1 MQQNAGKSFD
11 DALRSYN
18 RQISVMEYEK
28 SLIGETVTEQD
39 RLNTARRVMA
49 ALVQNNDIYK
59 TDEAREAAEL
69 LFRSAIGYDQ
79 LAEAAKRAAAEASR
93 YAEATAAVRQRQD
106 EEKKNQETVNGIL
119 EEARTT
125 VDNYGKSERQ
135 LGVERLRAN
144 GALLAQITAYED
156 YMDQLEK
163 LKKADEAAA
172 IIEDFTDTLKEQYQM
187 MLAGGIQNVFESIG
201 EAWANDANAADAA
214 LQAAKQ
220 FAAEIIRQTSSLAI
234 AAGLKLIIAGQF
246 APGIALLALGGVSGI
261 IGGLFGA
268 RGGGSSGVDYDKYI
282 MQPVIDAE
290 RKLAAERI
298 KIIRQQLEDEKKLR
312 KENIDK
318 LEETFSREYEIL
330 KDLWDRNIIST
341 EEFQRRGDELR
352 NTINAKIGA
361 EEDEIEKAEKAE
373 EWIAEAPERLE
384 EAKTDTLAVV
394 AEKAKGLQGKTY
406 KDYYDF
412 YEYSKLSGYEQGQV
426 FESLMKSQKSL
437 DETLEKIESAE
448 SINEIIDAL
457 YDYNLL
463 VEKYAGLKT
472 NVGLDT
478 AWLANW
484 AAELTK
490 DNRNPHI
497 ESELD
502 TWGPPTP
509 IIPTVRPKGAAAG
522 ADFITSGPQTMIVGD
537 NPGGRERVQV
547 TPIGSPNLYGPGGGE
562 GIVININAP
571 VYGVDDLYVKLQEAG
586 KALARRGRI

>member
-1 MQQNAGKSFD
+1 MVQPYEDYNEGIQEHEELLEDLNSIYTSYATNLGVSRSYIIRLVLEQGKLTARIKDATAELNIQAQAEQNRINMQTRRAKDLSALHTLQKQRAEAARQEEEAAVQMQQNAGKSFD

-93 YAEATAAVRQRQD
+93 YAEAIAAVRQRQD
-106 EEKKNQETVNGIL
+106 EEKKNQKTVNGIL
-119 EEARTT
+119 EEARTA

-144 GALLAQITAYED
+144 GALLGQITAYED

-246 APGIALLALGGVSGI
+246 APGIALLALG
-261 IGGLFGA
+261 A
-268 RGGGSSGVDYDKYI
+268 Y
-282 MQPVIDAE
+282 
-290 RKLAAERI
+290 
-298 KIIRQQLEDEKKLR
+298 
-312 KENIDK
+312 
-318 LEETFSREYEIL
+318 
-330 KDLWDRNIIST
+330 
-341 EEFQRRGDELR
+341 
-352 NTINAKIGA
+352 
-361 EEDEIEKAEKAE
+361 
-373 EWIAEAPERLE
+373 
-384 EAKTDTLAVV
+384 
-394 AEKAKGLQGKTY
+394 
-406 KDYYDF
+406 
-412 YEYSKLSGYEQGQV
+412 
-426 FESLMKSQKSL
+426 
-437 DETLEKIESAE
+437 
-448 SINEIIDAL
+448 
-457 YDYNLL
+457 
-463 VEKYAGLKT
+463 
-472 NVGLDT
+472 
-478 AWLANW
+478 
-484 AAELTK
+484 
-490 DNRNPHI
+490 
-497 ESELD
+497 
-502 TWGPPTP
+502 
-509 IIPTVRPKGAAAG
+509 
-522 ADFITSGPQTMIVGD
+522 
-537 NPGGRERVQV
+537 RV
-547 TPIGSPNLYGPGGGE
+547 L
-562 GIVININAP
+562 
-571 VYGVDDLYVKLQEAG
+571 
-586 KALARRGRI
+586 

>member
-1 MQQNAGKSFD
+1 
-11 DALRSYN
+11 
-18 RQISVMEYEK
+18 
-28 SLIGETVTEQD
+28 
-39 RLNTARRVMA
+39 
-49 ALVQNNDIYK
+49 
-59 TDEAREAAEL
+59 
-69 LFRSAIGYDQ
+69 
-79 LAEAAKRAAAEASR
+79 
-93 YAEATAAVRQRQD
+93 
-106 EEKKNQETVNGIL
+106 
-119 EEARTT
+119 
-125 VDNYGKSERQ
+125 
-135 LGVERLRAN
+135 
-144 GALLAQITAYED
+144 
-156 YMDQLEK
+156 
-163 LKKADEAAA
+163 
-172 IIEDFTDTLKEQYQM
+172 
-187 MLAGGIQNVFESIG
+187 
-201 EAWANDANAADAA
+201 
-214 LQAAKQ
+214 
-220 FAAEIIRQTSSLAI
+220 
-234 AAGLKLIIAGQF
+234 
-246 APGIALLALGGVSGI
+246 
-261 IGGLFGA
+261 
-268 RGGGSSGVDYDKYI
+268 

-298 KIIRQQLEDEKKLR
+298 KLIRQQLEDEKKLR

-318 LEETFSREYEIL
+318 LDETFSSEYELL

-361 EEDEIEKAEKAE
+361 EDDEIEKAEKAE

-394 AEKAKGLQGKTY
+394 AEKAKGLQGKTF
-406 KDYYDF
+406 YDF
-412 YEYSKLSGYEQGQV
+412 YTHDEIEAKTNDERRLLSQSIRNGYNRLNEV
-426 FESLMKSQKSL
+426 I
-437 DETLEKIESAE
+437 EKIESAE

-509 IIPTVRPKGAAAG
+509 IIPTVRPKGAATG

-562 GIVININAP
+562 GVVININAP